1 MSQQK
6 PRRLGRGLEALLG
19 AAAAPA
25 RELRDATAAAERDGT
40 RDGTRDDPRG
50 DVHAG
55 RGEPLMLA
63 VANIRPN
70 PFQPRRDFRPD
81 ALAALETSLKTNGL
95 LQPVTV
101 RPLPGVIGRF
111 ELVAGERRLRA
122 ASRLGWTEIPALVRQ
137 VDDRAMLTL
146 ALVENL
152 QRADLNPIDEATG
165 VQRLIDEFGLSQQ
178 QVAESLGKDR
188 STITNLLRI
197 LALPEGVRRLLQ
209 EDKLSLGHARALLM
223 VSDTRALLAL
233 ARETVEQELSVREV
247 ERRARAGA
255 PRAREKGGRPARAA
269 GTRPVSSPVA
279 DGTNATARQA
289 AEALRRYLQTDVHV
303 TSDGSSRGEVR
314 LAFYSADDLERLVEL
329 VLRAKWLT
337 E

>member
-1 MSQQK
+1 MSQEK

-25 RELRDATAAAERDGT
+25 RELRDAAAARDE
-40 RDGTRDDPRG
+40 PRAGG
-50 DVHAG
+50 DAG
-55 RGEPLMLA
+55 RGEPRMLA
-63 VANIRPN
+63 VASIRPN
-70 PFQPRRDFRPD
+70 PFQPRRDFRPE
-81 ALAALETSLKTNGL
+81 ALAALEASLRTNGL

-101 RPLPGVIGRF
+101 RQLPGDAGGF

-188 STITNLLRI
+188 STITNLLRV

-209 EDKLSLGHARALLM
+209 EEKLSLGHARALLM
-223 VSDTRALLAL
+223 VSDPRSLLAL

-255 PRAREKGGRPARAA
+255 PRAREKGGRPNRAG
-269 GTRPVSSPVA
+269 GTRPASSPVA
-279 DGTNATARQA
+279 DGTNAIARQA

-303 TSDGSSRGEVR
+303 TSDGATRGEVR
-314 LAFYSADDLERLVEL
+314 LAFYSADDLERLLEL
-329 VLRAKWLT
+329 VLRAKWGT
-337 E
+337 G